1 MRNIF
6 FLIGRG
12 LRNIFKNPMTSF
24 FSLLIMVTTIFL
36 FCTSYATLINIRS
49 VVRQAEDSVGI
60 TVFFD
65 EGLSEAEI
73 RRIGEGIGAREEVSR
88 MVFTSAEDAW
98 ENFKQIYFKGNEDL
112 ADGFIDDNPLANSAS
127 YEVFLARLA
136 DQQDFVE
143 YLEGL
148 DGVRKVNAS
157 NLLAEGLSNL
167 GRIIEFVTVLVFVVL
182 PVISVMLFR
191 STLGRII
198 EFVTGLVI
206 VVLLVISVMLIS
218 NSVSVAIAMRKDE
231 IHIMRYIG
239 ATNRFIR
246 FPFILEGAVIGLV
259 GAAIPLAVV
268 WYFYDPVVHDL
279 SKRLMAFGT
288 LLNFLKRG
296 EVFKTLLP
304 VALLLSIGIGI
315 TGSIFSMRRHLKA

>member
-143 YLEGL
+143 YLESIE
-148 DGVRKVNAS
+148 GVRKVNAS

-167 GRIIEFVTVLVFVVL
+167 GRIIEFVTMVVLVVL
-182 PVISVMLFR
+182 FI
-191 STLGRII
+191 
-198 EFVTGLVI
+198 
-206 VVLLVISVMLIS
+206 ISVMLIS

-246 FPFILEGAVIGLV
+246 FPFILEGVILGLV

-315 TGSIFSMRRHLKA
+315 AGSIFSMRRHLKA

>member
-60 TVFFD
+60 TVFFN

-98 ENFKQIYFKGNEDL
+98 ENFKQIYFKGNEEL

-127 YEVFLARLA
+127 YEVFLAHIA

-167 GRIIEFVTVLVFVVL
+167 GRIIEFVTV
-182 PVISVMLFR
+182 
-191 STLGRII
+191 
-198 EFVTGLVI
+198 LVI

-268 WYFYDPVVHDL
+268 WYYYDPVIHDL
-279 SKRLMAFGT
+279 SKQLMAFGT
-288 LLNFLKRG
+288 LLNFLKRA

-315 TGSIFSMRRHLKA
+315 AGSIFSMRRHLKA

>member
-1 MRNIF
+1 MRNFF

-12 LRNIFKNPMTSF
+12 FRNIVKNPMTSF
-24 FSLLIMVTTIFL
+24 FSLLVMVTTIFL
-36 FCTSYATLINIRS
+36 FCASYSTLINIRS

-60 TVFFD
+60 TVFFN

-73 RRIGEGIGAREEVSR
+73 RRIGEKIGANEEVAR

-98 ENFKQIYFKGNEDL
+98 ENFKDIYFQGNEEL

-127 YEVFLARLA
+127 YEVFLTHIA

-143 YLEGL
+143 YLERL
-148 DGVRKVNAS
+148 EGVRKVNAS
-157 NLLAEGLSNL
+157 NLLAEGLNNL
-167 GRIIEFVTVLVFVVL
+167 GRIIEAVTIAVVA
-182 PVISVMLFR
+182 
-191 STLGRII
+191 
-198 EFVTGLVI
+198 
-206 VVLLVISVMLIS
+206 VLLVISVMLIS
-218 NSVSVAIAMRKDE
+218 NSISVAIAMRKDE

-246 FPFILEGAVIGLV
+246 FPFVLEGMIIGLI

-288 LLNFLKRG
+288 LLNFMKRI

-304 VALLLSIGIGI
+304 IALLLGIGIGVV
-315 TGSIFSMRRHLKA
+315 GSILSMRRHLKA

>member
-12 LRNIFKNPMTSF
+12 LRTIFKNPMTSF

-143 YLEGL
+143 YLESIE
-148 DGVRKVNAS
+148 GVRKVNAS

-167 GRIIEFVTVLVFVVL
+167 GRIIEFVTMVVL
-182 PVISVMLFR
+182 AVLF
-191 STLGRII
+191 I
-198 EFVTGLVI
+198 
-206 VVLLVISVMLIS
+206 ISVMLIS

-246 FPFILEGAVIGLV
+246 FPFILEGVILGLV

-315 TGSIFSMRRHLKA
+315 AGSIFSMRRHLKA

>member
-143 YLEGL
+143 YLESIE
-148 DGVRKVNAS
+148 GVRKVNAS

-167 GRIIEFVTVLVFVVL
+167 GRIIEFVTMVVL
-182 PVISVMLFR
+182 AVLF
-191 STLGRII
+191 I
-198 EFVTGLVI
+198 
-206 VVLLVISVMLIS
+206 ISVMLIS

-246 FPFILEGAVIGLV
+246 FPFILEGVILGLV

-279 SKRLMAFGT
+279 SKRLMAFGA
-288 LLNFLKRG
+288 LLNFLKRA

-315 TGSIFSMRRHLKA
+315 AGSIFSMRRHLKA

>member
-73 RRIGEGIGAREEVSR
+73 RRIGEGIGARGEVSR

-143 YLEGL
+143 YLESIE
-148 DGVRKVNAS
+148 GVRKVNAS

-167 GRIIEFVTVLVFVVL
+167 GRIIEFVTMVVL
-182 PVISVMLFR
+182 AVLF
-191 STLGRII
+191 I
-198 EFVTGLVI
+198 
-206 VVLLVISVMLIS
+206 ISVMLIS

-246 FPFILEGAVIGLV
+246 FPFILEGVILGLV

-315 TGSIFSMRRHLKA
+315 AGSIFSMRRHLKA

>member
-143 YLEGL
+143 YLESIE
-148 DGVRKVNAS
+148 GVRKVNAS

-167 GRIIEFVTVLVFVVL
+167 GRIIEFVTMVVL
-182 PVISVMLFR
+182 AVLF
-191 STLGRII
+191 I
-198 EFVTGLVI
+198 
-206 VVLLVISVMLIS
+206 ISVMLIS
-218 NSVSVAIAMRKDE
+218 NSVSVAIAMREDE

-246 FPFILEGAVIGLV
+246 FPFVLEGMIIGLI
-259 GAAIPLAVV
+259 GAAIPLAAV

-315 TGSIFSMRRHLKA
+315 AGSIFSMRRHLKA

>member
-143 YLEGL
+143 YLESIE
-148 DGVRKVNAS
+148 GVRKVNAS

-167 GRIIEFVTVLVFVVL
+167 GRIIEFVTMVVL
-182 PVISVMLFR
+182 AVLF
-191 STLGRII
+191 I
-198 EFVTGLVI
+198 
-206 VVLLVISVMLIS
+206 ISVMLIS

-246 FPFILEGAVIGLV
+246 FPFILEGVILGLV

-315 TGSIFSMRRHLKA
+315 AGSIFSMRRHLKA

>member
-1 MRNIF
+1 MRNLF

-12 LRNIFKNPMTSF
+12 FRNIFKNPMTSF

-36 FCTSYATLINIRS
+36 FCASYATLINIRS

-73 RRIGEGIGAREEVSR
+73 RRIGEGIGAKKEVAR
-88 MVFTSAEDAW
+88 MVYTSAEDAW
-98 ENFKQIYFKGNEDL
+98 ENFKDIYFKDNEEL
-112 ADGFIDDNPLANSAS
+112 AEGFIDDNPLANSAS
-127 YEVFLARLA
+127 YEVFLTNIA

-167 GRIIEFVTVLVFVVL
+167 GRIIEAVTIAVVTVLL
-182 PVISVMLFR
+182 I
-191 STLGRII
+191 
-198 EFVTGLVI
+198 
-206 VVLLVISVMLIS
+206 ISVMLIS
-218 NSVSVAIAMRKDE
+218 NSISVAIAMRKDE
-231 IHIMRYIG
+231 IHVMRYIG

-246 FPFILEGAVIGLV
+246 FPFVLEGMILGLI

-288 LLNFLKRG
+288 LLSFLKRG
-296 EVFKTLLP
+296 EVFRTLLP
-304 VALLLSIGIGI
+304 VALLLSMGIGVV
-315 TGSIFSMRRHLKA
+315 GSIFSMRRHLKA

>member
-12 LRNIFKNPMTSF
+12 FRNIIKNPMTSF
-24 FSLLIMVTTIFL
+24 FSLLVMVTTIFL

-49 VVRQAEDSVGI
+49 VVKQAEDSVGI

-65 EGLSEAEI
+65 EGMSEDQI
-73 RRIGEGIGAREEVSR
+73 RRIGQDIGAREEVAR
-88 MVFTSAEDAW
+88 MVYTSAEEAW
-98 ENFKQIYFKGNEDL
+98 ENFKAVYFKGNEEL

-127 YEVFLARLA
+127 YEVFLANIA

-143 YLEGL
+143 ELERIE
-148 DGVRKVNAS
+148 GVRKVNAS
-157 NLLAEGLSNL
+157 NLLADGLNNL
-167 GRIIEFVTVLVFVVL
+167 GRIIEAVTIAVVTVLL
-182 PVISVMLFR
+182 I
-191 STLGRII
+191 
-198 EFVTGLVI
+198 
-206 VVLLVISVMLIS
+206 ISVMLIS
-218 NSVSVAIAMRKDE
+218 NSISVAIAMRKDE

-246 FPFILEGAVIGLV
+246 FPFVLEGMIIGLI

-288 LLNFLKRG
+288 LLNFLKRA

-304 VALLLSIGIGI
+304 IALVLSIGIGVV
-315 TGSIFSMRRHLKA
+315 GSIFSMRRHLKA

>member
-12 LRNIFKNPMTSF
+12 FRNIIKNPMTSF
-24 FSLLIMVTTIFL
+24 FSLLVMVTTIFL

-49 VVRQAEDSVGI
+49 VVKQAEDSVGI

-65 EGLSEAEI
+65 EGLSDAEI
-73 RRIGEGIGAREEVSR
+73 RKIGQDIGAREEVAR
-88 MVFTSAEDAW
+88 MVYTSAEEAW
-98 ENFKQIYFKGNEDL
+98 ENFKEIYFKGNEEL

-127 YEVFLARLA
+127 YEVFLANIA

-143 YLEGL
+143 ELERIE
-148 DGVRKVNAS
+148 GVRKVNAS
-157 NLLAEGLSNL
+157 NLLADGLNNL
-167 GRIIEFVTVLVFVVL
+167 GRIIEAVTIAVVTVLL
-182 PVISVMLFR
+182 I
-191 STLGRII
+191 
-198 EFVTGLVI
+198 
-206 VVLLVISVMLIS
+206 ISVMLIS
-218 NSVSVAIAMRKDE
+218 NSISVAIAMRKDE

-246 FPFILEGAVIGLV
+246 FPFVLEGMIIGLI

-288 LLNFLKRG
+288 LLNFLKRA

-304 VALLLSIGIGI
+304 IALVLSIGIGVV
-315 TGSIFSMRRHLKA
+315 GSIFSMRRHLKA

>member
-143 YLEGL
+143 YLESIE
-148 DGVRKVNAS
+148 GVRKVNAS

-167 GRIIEFVTVLVFVVL
+167 GRIIEFVTMVVL
-182 PVISVMLFR
+182 AVLF
-191 STLGRII
+191 I
-198 EFVTGLVI
+198 
-206 VVLLVISVMLIS
+206 ISVMLIS

-246 FPFILEGAVIGLV
+246 FPFILEGVILGLV

-279 SKRLMAFGT
+279 SKRLMAFGA

-315 TGSIFSMRRHLKA
+315 AGSIFSMRRHLKA

>member
-12 LRNIFKNPMTSF
+12 FRNIIKNPMTSF
-24 FSLLIMVTTIFL
+24 FSLLVMVTTIFL

-49 VVRQAEDSVGI
+49 VVKQAEDSVGI

-73 RRIGEGIGAREEVSR
+73 RKIGQDIGAREEVAR
-88 MVFTSAEDAW
+88 MVYTSAEEAW
-98 ENFKQIYFKGNEDL
+98 ENFKEIYFKGNEEL

-127 YEVFLARLA
+127 YEVFLANIA

-143 YLEGL
+143 ELERIE
-148 DGVRKVNAS
+148 GVRKVNAS
-157 NLLAEGLSNL
+157 NLLADGLNNL
-167 GRIIEFVTVLVFVVL
+167 GWIIEAVTIAVVTVLL
-182 PVISVMLFR
+182 I
-191 STLGRII
+191 
-198 EFVTGLVI
+198 
-206 VVLLVISVMLIS
+206 ISVMLIS
-218 NSVSVAIAMRKDE
+218 NSISVAIAMRKDE

-246 FPFILEGAVIGLV
+246 FPFVLEGMIIGLI

-288 LLNFLKRG
+288 LLNFLKRA

-304 VALLLSIGIGI
+304 IALVLSIGIGVV
-315 TGSIFSMRRHLKA
+315 GSIFSMRRHLKA

>member
-12 LRNIFKNPMTSF
+12 FRNIIKNPMTSF
-24 FSLLIMVTTIFL
+24 FSLLVMVTTIFL

-49 VVRQAEDSVGI
+49 VVKQAEDSVGI

-73 RRIGEGIGAREEVSR
+73 RKIGQDIGAREEVAR
-88 MVFTSAEDAW
+88 MVYTSAEEAW
-98 ENFKQIYFKGNEDL
+98 ENFKEIYFKGNEEL

-127 YEVFLARLA
+127 YEVFLANIA

-143 YLEGL
+143 ELERIE
-148 DGVRKVNAS
+148 GVRKVNAS
-157 NLLAEGLSNL
+157 NLLADGLNNL
-167 GRIIEFVTVLVFVVL
+167 GRIIEAVTIAVVTVLL
-182 PVISVMLFR
+182 I
-191 STLGRII
+191 
-198 EFVTGLVI
+198 
-206 VVLLVISVMLIS
+206 ISVMLIS
-218 NSVSVAIAMRKDE
+218 NSISVAIAMRKDE

-246 FPFILEGAVIGLV
+246 FPFVLEGMIIGLI

-315 TGSIFSMRRHLKA
+315 AGSIFSMRRHLKA

>member
-88 MVFTSAEDAW
+88 MVFTDAEDAW

-143 YLEGL
+143 YLESIE
-148 DGVRKVNAS
+148 GVRKVNAS

-167 GRIIEFVTVLVFVVL
+167 GRIIEFVTMVVL
-182 PVISVMLFR
+182 AVLF
-191 STLGRII
+191 I
-198 EFVTGLVI
+198 
-206 VVLLVISVMLIS
+206 ISVMLIS

-246 FPFILEGAVIGLV
+246 FPFILEGVILGLV

-315 TGSIFSMRRHLKA
+315 AGSIFSMRRHLKA

>member
-12 LRNIFKNPMTSF
+12 FRNIVKNPMTSF
-24 FSLLIMVTTIFL
+24 FSLLVMVTTIFL
-36 FCTSYATLINIRS
+36 FCASYSTLINIRS
-49 VVRQAEDSVGI
+49 VVKQAEDSVGI

-73 RRIGEGIGAREEVSR
+73 RRIGEKIGANEEVAR

-98 ENFKQIYFKGNEDL
+98 ENFKDVYFKGNEEL

-127 YEVFLARLA
+127 YEVFLTHIA

-143 YLEGL
+143 YLQRME
-148 DGVRKVNAS
+148 GVRKVNAS
-157 NLLAEGLSNL
+157 NLLADGLNNL
-167 GRIIEFVTVLVFVVL
+167 GRIIEAVTIAVV
-182 PVISVMLFR
+182 
-191 STLGRII
+191 T
-198 EFVTGLVI
+198 
-206 VVLLVISVMLIS
+206 VLLVISVMLIS
-218 NSVSVAIAMRKDE
+218 NSISVAIAMRKDE
-231 IHIMRYIG
+231 IHVMRYIG

-246 FPFILEGAVIGLV
+246 FPFVLEGMIIGLI

-296 EVFKTLLP
+296 AVFKTLVP
-304 VALLLSIGIGI
+304 IALLLSIGIGVV
-315 TGSIFSMRRHLKA
+315 GSILSMRRHLKA

>member
-12 LRNIFKNPMTSF
+12 FRNIFKNPMTSF
-24 FSLLIMVTTIFL
+24 FSLLVMVTTIFL

-49 VVRQAEDSVGI
+49 VVKQAEDSVGI

-65 EGLSEAEI
+65 EGMSEDQI
-73 RRIGEGIGAREEVSR
+73 RRIGQDIGARKEVAR
-88 MVFTSAEDAW
+88 MVYTSAEEAW
-98 ENFKQIYFKGNEDL
+98 ENFKEIYFKGNEEL

-127 YEVFLARLA
+127 YEVFLTHIA

-143 YLEGL
+143 ELERTE
-148 DGVRKVNAS
+148 GVRKVNAS
-157 NLLAEGLSNL
+157 NLLADGLNNL
-167 GRIIEFVTVLVFVVL
+167 GRIIEAVTIAVVTVLL
-182 PVISVMLFR
+182 I
-191 STLGRII
+191 
-198 EFVTGLVI
+198 
-206 VVLLVISVMLIS
+206 ISVMLIS
-218 NSVSVAIAMRKDE
+218 NSISVAIAMRKDE

-246 FPFILEGAVIGLV
+246 FPFVLEGMIIGLI

-288 LLNFLKRG
+288 LLNFLKRA

-304 VALLLSIGIGI
+304 VALLLAIGIGVV
-315 TGSIFSMRRHLKA
+315 GSIFSMRRHLKA

>member
-1 MRNIF
+1 MHNIF

-143 YLEGL
+143 YLESIE
-148 DGVRKVNAS
+148 GVRKVNAS

-167 GRIIEFVTVLVFVVL
+167 GRIIEFVTMVVL
-182 PVISVMLFR
+182 AVLF
-191 STLGRII
+191 I
-198 EFVTGLVI
+198 
-206 VVLLVISVMLIS
+206 ISVMLIS

-246 FPFILEGAVIGLV
+246 FPFILEGVILGLV

-296 EVFKTLLP
+296 EVFMTLLP

-315 TGSIFSMRRHLKA
+315 AGSIFSMRRHLKA

>member
-1 MRNIF
+1 MRNFF

-12 LRNIFKNPMTSF
+12 FRNIVKNPMTSF
-24 FSLLIMVTTIFL
+24 FSLLVMVTTIFL
-36 FCTSYATLINIRS
+36 FCASYSTLINIRS

-60 TVFFD
+60 TVFFN

-73 RRIGEGIGAREEVSR
+73 RRIGEKIGANEEVAR

-98 ENFKQIYFKGNEDL
+98 ENFKDIYFQGNEEL

-127 YEVFLARLA
+127 YEVFLTHIA

-143 YLEGL
+143 YLERL
-148 DGVRKVNAS
+148 EGVRKVNAS
-157 NLLAEGLSNL
+157 NLLAEGLNNL
-167 GRIIEFVTVLVFVVL
+167 GRIIEAVTIAVVA
-182 PVISVMLFR
+182 
-191 STLGRII
+191 
-198 EFVTGLVI
+198 
-206 VVLLVISVMLIS
+206 VLLVISVMLIS
-218 NSVSVAIAMRKDE
+218 NSISVAIAMRKDE

-246 FPFILEGAVIGLV
+246 FPFVLEGMIIGLI

-288 LLNFLKRG
+288 LLNFMKRI

-304 VALLLSIGIGI
+304 IALLLGIGIGVVV
-315 TGSIFSMRRHLKA
+315 SILSMRRHLKA

>member
-1 MRNIF
+1 MRNLF

-12 LRNIFKNPMTSF
+12 FRNIVKNPMTSF
-24 FSLLIMVTTIFL
+24 FSLLIMVATIFL

-73 RRIGEGIGAREEVSR
+73 RRIGEGIGAKKEVAR
-88 MVFTSAEDAW
+88 MVYTSAEDAW
-98 ENFKQIYFKGNEDL
+98 ENFKAVYFKDNEEL
-112 ADGFIDDNPLANSAS
+112 AEGFIDDNPLANSAS
-127 YEVFLARLA
+127 YEVFLTHIA

-157 NLLAEGLSNL
+157 NLLADGLSNL
-167 GRIIEFVTVLVFVVL
+167 GRIIEAGTIAVLTVLL
-182 PVISVMLFR
+182 I
-191 STLGRII
+191 
-198 EFVTGLVI
+198 
-206 VVLLVISVMLIS
+206 ISVMLIS
-218 NSVSVAIAMRKDE
+218 NSISVAIAMRRDE
-231 IHIMRYIG
+231 IHVMRYIG

-246 FPFILEGAVIGLV
+246 FPFILEGVILGMF
-259 GAAIPLAVV
+259 GAAIPLAIV

-288 LLNFLKRG
+288 LLSFLKRG

-304 VALLLSIGIGI
+304 VALLLSMGIGVV
-315 TGSIFSMRRHLKA
+315 GSIFSMRRHLKA